1 MRQYCFFPREQV
13 SSTDLYTVMKSK
25 GLCRKGHTG
34 LPDKSLHATSFVS
47 SLAAIRAIK
56 YFDKLDTYSN
66 LAVRTKSSA
75 LPESKLAASAVT
87 SRLQP

>member
-25 GLCRKGHTG
+25 GLYQKGHTG

-47 SLAAIRAIK
+47 SLAAIRAIT

-75 LPESKLAASAVT
+75 LPESKAEDLVLKAKLV
-87 SRLQP
+87 